1 MSNYRT
7 TIAGAVSVFGSVM
20 FAAPL
25 TLAVAGVEFPKR
37 LIVTF
42 MAVGFVSSAVGKA
55 LQALF
60 SADAKHVDAQVQN
73 LKSDV
78 KTSIDSGNTDILKKT
93 DIEMKG

>member
-1 MSNYRT
+1 MKNYRT
-7 TIAGAVSVFGSVM
+7 TISGAISVFGSVL

-25 TLAVAGVEFPKR
+25 TVAVAGVEFPKK

-42 MAVGFVSSAVGKA
+42 MAVGFVCSAIGKA

-60 SADAKHVDAQVQN
+60 AADAKHVEDQVQN

-78 KTSIDSGNTDILKKT
+78 KTSIDSGNTELLRKT
-93 DIEMKG
+93 EIETKG